1 MIRLPDTEVVIWLSR
16 IVRILIIVMA
26 TMINLVCRQQTP
38 AIQNYGS
45 CVQYSV
51 CARTAITQ
59 IRATM
64 KPMTITTHIAVADVR
79 TNASTQSTHAINGR
93 MGGDIMPG
101 QNMDFLQSLSV
112 LLRHGVE
119 VDRAILGLQYAR
131 ENKEY
136 SLVER
141 FNSYKISYT
150 QNGWSVVID

>member
-1 MIRLPDTEVVIWLSR
+1 MRLPDTEVVIWLSR
-16 IVRILIIVMA
+16 IARILVIVTA
-26 TMINLVCRQQTP
+26 TTINPVCRQQTP

-51 CARTAITQ
+51 CARTVITQ

-64 KPMTITTHIAVADVR
+64 KPMTITPYIAVA
-79 TNASTQSTHAINGR
+79 NARRNANTQSTHAINGR
-93 MGGDIMPG
+93 IGGDTMPG

-119 VDRAILGLQYAR
+119 VHRAILGLQYAR

-141 FNSYKISYT
+141 FNSYEISYT
-150 QNGWSVVID
+150 KNGWSVAID